1 MITILG
7 FFVALFNRWKGRFK
21 CWTECNLII
30 HHACSEWGRY
40 TLLCKNYSQSQ
51 TERCSFE
58 KWKMPFC
65 IVKGAF
71 LMCKRR
77 SFAMQKGVFYK
88 PVCKL
93 LAICWLQSGFST
105 LFCYIPF
112 HTWHHFVIKSS
123 THASES
129 HYLLFSLLFIL
140 LHSLFL
146 LLSLLFLKAPR
157 HPFPRA
163 GRALQSSNQRF
174 FLA

>member
-1 MITILG
+1 VITILG

-51 TERCSFE
+51 SERCSFE

-65 IVKGAF
+65 IVKGAL

-77 SFAMQKGVFYK
+77 SFTMQKGVFYK

-93 LAICWLQSGFST
+93 LAICWLQSGFSM

-112 HTWHHFVIKSS
+112 HTW
-123 THASES
+123 
-129 HYLLFSLLFIL
+129 
-140 LHSLFL
+140 
-146 LLSLLFLKAPR
+146 
-157 HPFPRA
+157 
-163 GRALQSSNQRF
+163 
-174 FLA
+174 